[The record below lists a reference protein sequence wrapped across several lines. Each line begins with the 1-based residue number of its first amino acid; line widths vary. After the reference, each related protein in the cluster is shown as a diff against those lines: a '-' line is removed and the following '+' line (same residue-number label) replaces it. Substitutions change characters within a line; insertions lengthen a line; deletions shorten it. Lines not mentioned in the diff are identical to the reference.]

1 VGDDV
6 LDHPL
11 GVFEQSC
18 AQALAECTPKK
29 PVFFVCGNRDFLIG
43 PGFFQHTGVQ
53 ALAEPCTVRSSAGV
67 LLLSHGD
74 HLCTDDHDYLA
85 FRAQVR
91 SPDWQNTFLAQPL
104 HERMAQ
110 ARAMRAQSQ
119 AKQESMAT
127 LPDVNTLACEA
138 ALTVHQAHTLV
149 HGHTHRPGHHH
160 MGQGLERRVLSDWQA
175 GGSVCPCPNTPSAP
189 QQDLEGVLQ
198 PARLARL
205 KRCCHGLRR
214 VTGPGL
220 VRWRIV
226 APREQHQLQLTPGLQ
241 RCGGAGQLG
250 RNFHAQQSG
259 FGFSLGRGG
268 QGLDPLATLGW
279 G

>member
-1 VGDDV
+1 MSTHKPEGVPALAWVDARAWGCVDFLSDVHLHSADAATAKAWLNHMAHTPAQALFILGDLFEAWVGDDV
-6 LDHPL
+6 LQHPL
-11 GVFEQSC
+11 GVFEQQC
-18 AQALAECTPKK
+18 AQALAQCTKTK

-43 PGFFQHTGVQ
+43 TGFFQHTRVQ
-53 ALAEPCTVRSSAGV
+53 ALSEPCTVQSSAGT

-74 HLCTDDHDYLA
+74 HLCTDDLDYLA

-175 GGSVCPCPNTPSAP
+175 GGT
-189 QQDLEGVLQ
+189 
-198 PARLARL
+198 
-205 KRCCHGLRR
+205 
-214 VTGPGL
+214 
-220 VRWRIV
+220 
-226 APREQHQLQLTPGLQ
+226 APRLEVLRLQ
-241 RCGGAGQLG
+241 AGQWQ
-250 RNFHAQQSG
+250 RV
-259 FGFSLGRGG
+259 
-268 QGLDPLATLGW
+268 PLPEHPISAAARP
-279 G
+279 

>member
-1 VGDDV
+1 MSTHKPEGVPALAWVDARAWGCVDFLSDVHLHSADAATAKAWLNHMAHTPAQALFILGDLFEAWVGDDV

-74 HLCTDDHDYLA
+74 HLCTDDLDYLA

-91 SPDWQNTFLAQPL
+91 SADWQNTFLAQPL
-104 HERMAQ
+104 PERMAQ

-119 AKQESMAT
+119 ARQQNLVT
-127 LPDVNTLACEA
+127 LPDVNTQACEA
-138 ALTVHQAHTLV
+138 ALASHQSQTLV

-160 MGQGLERRVLSDWQA
+160 MGHGLERWVLSDWQA
-175 GGSVCPCPNTPSAP
+175 GGA
-189 QQDLEGVLQ
+189 
-198 PARLARL
+198 
-205 KRCCHGLRR
+205 
-214 VTGPGL
+214 
-220 VRWRIV
+220 
-226 APREQHQLQLTPGLQ
+226 APRLEVLRLQ
-241 RCGGAGQLG
+241 AGQWQ
-250 RNFHAQQSG
+250 RV
-259 FGFSLGRGG
+259 
-268 QGLDPLATLGW
+268 PLTTNPINAAATP
-279 G
+279 